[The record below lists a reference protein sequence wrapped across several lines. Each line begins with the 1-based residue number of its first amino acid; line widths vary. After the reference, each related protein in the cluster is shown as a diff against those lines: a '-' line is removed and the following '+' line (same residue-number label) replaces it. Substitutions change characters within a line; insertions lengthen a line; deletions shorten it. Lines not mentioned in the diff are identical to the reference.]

1 MSRVVQ
7 EKHPFIILYSKKEDK
22 YIVYNQNKEFEHGHT
37 HVRTLKQ
44 AQYICDCVKK
54 HKVPNKVN
62 KYFIISLIRISTD
75 KKYIEKLNLKLKAF
89 NGSKGY
95 RNTPQNSRK

>member
-7 EKHPFIILYSKKEDK
+7 EKYPFIIMYSSKEDK
-22 YIVYNQNKEFEHGHT
+22 YIVYNQKKEFNQGHT
-37 HVRTLKQ
+37 PVRTLKQ
-44 AQYICDCVKK
+44 AQYMCDCVRKN
-54 HKVPNKVN
+54 KVPNNVN

-75 KKYIEKLNLKLKAF
+75 RKYIEKLNIKLKAF

-95 RNTPQNSRK
+95 RNVPQKGRK